1 MDIVVTIILIGGLF
15 FFAGG
20 AIGIIRLPEFYC
32 RLHAAGQLDTMG
44 VLWTMAALAL
54 YVLDDFSLGAI
65 LTSLKIILIVFFIS
79 DLSPDRLPKLLKAAL
94 SGGAAI
100 LADWPRFVH
109 NPPDHRFPA

>member
-54 YVLDDFSLGAI
+54 YVLDDFSVGSI
-65 LTSLKIILIVFFIS
+65 LTSLKIILIVFFLFITS
-79 DLSPDRLPKLLKAAL
+79 PIATHAIVDAGVRAGLSPWKKR
-94 SGGAAI
+94 GAGE
-100 LADWPRFVH
+100 
-109 NPPDHRFPA
+109 